1 MQVPSQQGQT
11 GWDLRPGTLGG
22 RRQLTG
28 DRESLLTG
36 LRFTAGAP
44 RRGCSPP
51 WLGLPGPTPPLG
63 PHPGGAALSPCW
75 LLAQNSEIS

>member
-44 RRGCSPP
+44 RRGCSPRCPGWGSQAQLRP
-51 WLGLPGPTPPLG
+51 WVPTLVGQHFLPAGW
-63 PHPGGAALSPCW
+63 SP
-75 LLAQNSEIS
+75 EF